1 MVKLGDRVK
10 DTVSGFSGI
19 AVAKTTYLQGCDRI
33 AVQAITKKNEKPIS
47 WQHFDEPQLK
57 VIKRGVVRQG
67 SKAAGGYKPSDGVQ
81 KVF

>member
-33 AVQAITKKNEKPIS
+33 AVQAITKKNKEPIS

-57 VIKRGVVRQG
+57 VVKRGVVKQG
-67 SKAAGGYKPSDGVQ
+67 SRVTGGYKPSDGVQ
-81 KVF
+81 KDF